1 MTGQARGLR
10 LALTRSTGHGPGAQA
25 RGAPVTV
32 QARGLRPRS
41 PSSPGSLAL
50 TRSTGHGP
58 GAQARGAPVTAPP
71 TRRRAGRPAP
81 RRPTAAVCGALAAL
95 SLTLSVAGVPGA
107 AGAAPR
113 QPRPPTAARLELVGQ
128 TPFVPADGDLE
139 IRLRVRG
146 APAGAVIRTDVHP
159 RVTTRSEL
167 QLALKG
173 RSLRA
178 RAGSPPDVP
187 APPGPTTAA
196 TVRVPTRDQ
205 GDDPERLLVNHSGVY
220 PVALRLVSAEGAV
233 LDSLITAMIRLP
245 AATDAPSLPLGVA
258 VVVPITGP
266 PVAADGSVPNSAL
279 SGRALTDLA
288 QVLNAH
294 PGVAASIAPT
304 PALLDALATGT
315 TSTLAPLRTAGQG
328 REVLSAPYVPVEV
341 PAWLEEGMVDEVATH
356 ISRGVATTAARI
368 ADPAAIWRADDR
380 LDGRSAGF
388 LRDLGIDRLI
398 IPEGAL
404 SALDE
409 DLFRFALTQPFA
421 VAGVGG
427 VRAMAADTALAAHEN
442 DTGDPVLDAHHLL
455 ADLATLF
462 FDDPSGTTRRGVV
475 VQLGNEGPT
484 DPRYLDAVLSSLA
497 PSATA
502 RPILDDS
509 TVGQIFDDVPL
520 AGSRGERDGSGRRL
534 ERTLE
539 PEPSASL
546 GPYAGAYRR
555 AAADLGTYRSVVDGD
570 DNPLVEDL
578 ERTLLNA
585 AAPALG
591 ARSRQEY
598 LDRVRQAA
606 ASELEKIG
614 PPARQTIRFTAREGV
629 VALTL
634 TSGTGYPVD
643 VVARLAA
650 DKLQF
655 PDHPDGSVPLRL
667 TGPTTRV
674 ELRVRTLASGD
685 SPLELTLVTPDG
697 RTVLGRT
704 QVTVRSTAFS
714 GLGIVLSA
722 GSAGFLVL
730 WWGRHAL
737 TTRRLR
743 RHTLRHAAGPRRRH
757 ARAPSGGPADETR
770 RPSPRRRRG
779 QRGGTRASRSGA
791 VTAGRD
797 RDQASP
803 R

>member
-1 MTGQARGLR
+1 MTVLPARRRDIRPALPR
-10 LALTRSTGHGPGAQA
+10 PAAAVCAAVAALALTAAGA
-25 RGAPVTV
+25 
-32 QARGLRPRS
+32 
-41 PSSPGSLAL
+41 
-50 TRSTGHGP
+50 
-58 GAQARGAPVTAPP
+58 
-71 TRRRAGRPAP
+71 
-81 RRPTAAVCGALAAL
+81 
-95 SLTLSVAGVPGA
+95 PGA
-107 AGAAPR
+107 AGAAPP
-113 QPRPPTAARLELVGQ
+113 QPRPPAAARLELVGQ
-128 TPFVPADGDLE
+128 TPFVPADGDLD

-146 APAGAVIRTDVHP
+146 APVGALIRTDVHP

-173 RSLRA
+173 RSLRP

-220 PVALRLVSAEGAV
+220 PVAVRLVSADGAV

-245 AATDAPSLPLGVA
+245 AATDSPSLPLGVA
-258 VVVPITGP
+258 VVVPFTGP
-266 PVAADGSVPNSAL
+266 PVAADGAVPNSEL
-279 SGRALTDLA
+279 SSRALTDLA

-294 PGVAASIAPT
+294 PDVTATIAPT
-304 PALLDALATGT
+304 PALLDALATGS
-315 TSTLAPLRTAGQG
+315 TSTLAPLRLAGQG
-328 REVLSAPYVPVEV
+328 REVLSASYVPVDV
-341 PAWLEEGMVDEVATH
+341 PAWLEEGMVHEVGTH
-356 ISRGVATTAARI
+356 VSRGVSTTAARI
-368 ADPAAIWRADDR
+368 ADPAMIWRAGNR
-380 LDGRSAGF
+380 LDERSAGF
-388 LRDLGIDRLI
+388 LRDLGMDRLI
-398 IPEGAL
+398 VPEAAL
-404 SALDE
+404 SPLDE

-427 VRAMAADTALAAHEN
+427 VRAIAADTALAAHEN

-475 VQLGNEGPT
+475 VQLGGEGPT
-484 DPRYLDAVLSSLA
+484 DPRYLDTLLSHLA
-497 PSATA
+497 PSAA
-502 RPILDDS
+502 SRPILDAT
-509 TVGQIFDDVPL
+509 TVGQMFDDVPL
-520 AGSRGERDGSGRRL
+520 AGSKGERDGSGRRL

-546 GPYAGAYRR
+546 GPFAGAYRR
-555 AAADLGTYRSVVDGD
+555 AAADLGTYRSVADGD
-570 DNPLVEDL
+570 ENPLVEDL

-598 LDRVRQAA
+598 LDGVRQAV

-614 PPARQTIRFTAREGV
+614 PPERQTIRFTAREGV

-634 TSGTGYPVD
+634 TSGTGYPVE

-655 PDHPDGSVPLRL
+655 PDHPDSSVPLRL
-667 TGPTTRV
+667 SGPTTRV

-714 GLGIVLSA
+714 GLGILLSA

-737 TTRRLR
+737 STRRLR
-743 RHTLRHAAGPRRRH
+743 RHTLRHAANPRRRH
-757 ARAPSGGPADETR
+757 AHAPSGGPDGETE

-779 QRGGTRASRSGA
+779 HRGESGPSRPGA
-791 VTAGRD
+791 VTAGRRRD
-797 RDQASP
+797 RASP